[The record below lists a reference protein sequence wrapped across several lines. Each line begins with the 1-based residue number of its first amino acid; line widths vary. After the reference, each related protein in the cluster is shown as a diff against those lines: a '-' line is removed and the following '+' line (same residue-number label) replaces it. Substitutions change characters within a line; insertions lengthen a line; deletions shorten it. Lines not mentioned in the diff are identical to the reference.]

1 MAKCPF
7 RSIGKL
13 WLLSI
18 EIVVEVGSGKEQR
31 WGVGRWGSWYIEH
44 YVLCMSASNC
54 RVAAH
59 SHQRIPTCM
68 QRSLSSPLSFSS
80 FFSHLSLPTR
90 LSFVLIILHK
100 KLIISIFVFFF
111 YFFCC
116 CLSCS
121 PSLVDKFFVIFGVRR
136 FYLVLKLNTICFRYC
151 CCCSSCHT
159 FSY

>member
-1 MAKCPF
+1 M
-7 RSIGKL
+7 GKSRGGEWGNGGL
-13 WLLSI
+13 GISNIMYFACQQAIAALPPIHIKGYRLACRGLSF
-18 EIVVEVGSGKEQR
+18 
-31 WGVGRWGSWYIEH
+31 
-44 YVLCMSASNC
+44 L
-54 RVAAH
+54 
-59 SHQRIPTCM
+59 
-68 QRSLSSPLSFSS
+68 PLSFSS

-100 KLIISIFVFFF
+100 KLIISISVSF
-111 YFFCC
+111 FFCC

-151 CCCSSCHT
+151 CCFSSCHT

>member
-1 MAKCPF
+1 M
-7 RSIGKL
+7 
-13 WLLSI
+13 
-18 EIVVEVGSGKEQR
+18 VVGRGSGEMS
-31 WGVGRWGSWYIEH
+31 WSWYIEH

-68 QRSLSSPLSFSS
+68 QQSLFLPPSLTHIWFHSTLS
-80 FFSHLSLPTR
+80 

-100 KLIISIFVFFF
+100 KLIISIFGFFLF
-111 YFFCC
+111 LFFCFC
-116 CLSCS
+116 CLSSCS

-136 FYLVLKLNTICFRYC
+136 FYLVLKLNTICCCYC
-151 CCCSSCHT
+151 CCCHT

>member
-31 WGVGRWGSWYIEH
+31 WKGGRWGSWYIEH

-68 QRSLSSPLSFSS
+68 QRSLFLTPS
-80 FFSHLSLPTR
+80 LSLR
-90 LSFVLIILHK
+90 FSLICLSFVLIILHK

-111 YFFCC
+111 LFFFC

-121 PSLVDKFFVIFGVRR
+121 PSLLDKFFVIFGVRR